1 MKYSKEQIEQE
12 LKKLKGWRLEKKE
25 ILREFH
31 FRNFSESIEFVD
43 EVAKLAEKYNHHP
56 DILIKYDTVRLNL
69 TTHNE
74 GGLTEKDF
82 NLAKHINKLVRE

>member
-12 LKKLKGWRLEKKE
+12 LKKLKGWKIKKKE
-25 ILREFH
+25 IWREFR
-31 FRNFSESIEFVD
+31 FGNFSESIEFVD
-43 EVAKLAEKYNHHP
+43 EVAKLAEKYYHHP
-56 DILIKYDTVRLNL
+56 DILIKYDAVQLNL
-69 TTHNE
+69 TTHDE